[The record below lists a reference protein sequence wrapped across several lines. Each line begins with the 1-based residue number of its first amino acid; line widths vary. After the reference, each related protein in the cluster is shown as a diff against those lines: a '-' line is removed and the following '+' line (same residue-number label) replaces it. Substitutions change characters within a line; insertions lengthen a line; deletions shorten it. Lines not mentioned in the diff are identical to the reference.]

1 MSQTVAVF
9 DIGKTNVKL
18 ALFDEGR
25 LLWEKSAPNRVLPGP
40 PYPNEDVE
48 SAWNFF
54 LDALREV
61 ALTHQISAI
70 VPTAHGAAGALIGES
85 KLAAPVMDYEF
96 AGVEVIESDYARL
109 RPPFSESLSP
119 KVPAGL
125 NLGRQLA
132 YQKWRRP
139 DLFAKARYFVG
150 YPQYWAWRLTGVA
163 ASEVTSLGAHTDLW
177 APRQGQVSSL
187 VKALGVHHLLPPLRR
202 AFDPL
207 GPIQPDIAA
216 LTGLAPETQVFCG
229 IHDSNASLLPYLIA
243 RQAPFTVL
251 STGTWV
257 ILMCVGLS
265 LDQLDPRDDTLA
277 NVDALG
283 RPIACGRFMGGREFA
298 VIAGGGGNPDLDAV
312 ERVIGSGAM
321 ALPCFSG
328 QGGPYAATKGIIRGE
343 VAAHDQ
349 TALATLYC
357 ALVGDLMLTRMGAT
371 SGDLIIEG
379 TFAGNLAFCQTL
391 GALRPKQRVFAA
403 EDVAGTARGAAMLAH
418 WPPSYPIAA
427 PAPVPAASIAGLDA
441 YRDAWTAAINSI
453 ARRATNA

>member
-1 MSQTVAVF
+1 MSQTVAVL

-18 ALFDEGR
+18 ALFDDGR

-40 PYPNEDVE
+40 PYPHEDVE

-54 LDALREV
+54 LDALRE
-61 ALTHQISAI
+61 AARTHQISAI
-70 VPTAHGAAGALIGES
+70 VPTAHGAAGALVGENE
-85 KLAAPVMDYEF
+85 LAAPVMDYEF
-96 AGVEVIESDYARL
+96 TGVEAIEPDYARL

-132 YQKWRRP
+132 YQKWRCP
-139 DLFAKARYFVG
+139 DLFAKARHFVG
-150 YPQYWAWRLTGVA
+150 YPQYWTWRLTGVA
-163 ASEVTSLGAHTDLW
+163 VSEVTALGAHTDLW

-187 VKALGVHHLLPPLRR
+187 VEALGVDHLLPSLRR
-202 AFDPL
+202 AFDSL
-207 GPIQPDIAA
+207 GPIQPEIAA
-216 LTGLAPETQVFCG
+216 MTALAPETQVFCG
-229 IHDSNASLLPYLIA
+229 IHDSNASLLPYLVS

-283 RPIACGRFMGGREFA
+283 RPIACGRFMGGREYA
-298 VIAGGGGNPDLDAV
+298 AIAGGGGNPDLDAID
-312 ERVIGSGAM
+312 RVIVSGAM

-328 QGGPYAATKGIIRGE
+328 QGGPYATTKGMIRGE
-343 VAAHDQ
+343 VAARDR

-357 ALVGDLMLTRMGAT
+357 ALVSDLMLTRMGAT
-371 SGDLIIEG
+371 SGDLVVEG
-379 TFAGNLAFCQTL
+379 TFAGNVPYCQTL
-391 GALRPKQRVFAA
+391 GALRPKQRIFAA
-403 EDVAGTARGAAMLAH
+403 KDAAGTARGAAMLAH
-418 WPPSYPIAA
+418 WPPTYPIAA
-427 PAPVPAASIAGLDA
+427 PTPVRPAAIAGLDA
-441 YRDAWTAAINSI
+441 YRDAWTASVNQI
-453 ARRATNA
+453 AR

>member
-1 MSQTVAVF
+1 MSQTVAVL

-25 LLWEKSAPNRVLPGP
+25 LLWEKSAPNRIRPGP
-40 PYPNEDVE
+40 PYPHEDVE
-48 SAWNFF
+48 SAWDFF
-54 LDALREV
+54 LDALRE
-61 ALTHQISAI
+61 AGRAHQIGAI
-70 VPTAHGAAGALIGES
+70 VPTAHGAAGALIGETD
-85 KLAAPVMDYEF
+85 LAAPVMDYEF
-96 AGVEVIESDYARL
+96 TGVDAIEPDYARL

-119 KVPAGL
+119 NVPAGL

-132 YQKWRRP
+132 YQKWRCP
-139 DLFAKARYFVG
+139 DLFAKAKHFVG
-150 YPQYWAWRLTGVA
+150 YPQYWAWRLSGVA

-187 VKALGVHHLLPPLRR
+187 VKALGVERLLPPLRR

-207 GPIQPDIAA
+207 GPIRPDIAA
-216 LTGLAPETQVFCG
+216 ATGLAPDTPVFCG
-229 IHDSNASLLPYLIA
+229 VHDSNASLLPYLVS

-283 RPIACGRFMGGREFA
+283 RPTACGRFMGGREYA
-298 VIAGGGGNPDLDAV
+298 VIAGGGGNPDPAAI
-312 ERVIGSGAM
+312 ERVIASGAI

-328 QGGPYAATKGIIRGE
+328 QGGPYATTKGVIRGD
-343 VAAHDQ
+343 VAARDR

-357 ALVGDLMLTRMGAT
+357 ALVSDLMLTRMGAT
-371 SGDLIIEG
+371 SGDLVVEG
-379 TFAGNLAFCQTL
+379 TFAGNLAFCEIL
-391 GALRPKQRVFAA
+391 GALRPRQRVFAA
-403 EDVAGTARGAAMLAH
+403 DDAAGTARGAAMLAQ
-418 WPPSYPIAA
+418 WPPACPIAA
-427 PAPVPAASIAGLDA
+427 PTSVPAVSIAGLDA
-441 YRDAWTAAINSI
+441 YRDAWTASINLI
-453 ARRATNA
+453 AR